1 MSLLDA
7 AQGVWLIANRGHYTV
22 DVLTSLMLCVV
33 TEQNVSMGRPAG
45 GWGARMTGARTG
57 VLSGTKGAKG
67 AKKQTKKKGE

>member
-33 TEQNVSMGRPAG
+33 TEQVCKWVYSIYYNGYYDII
-45 GWGARMTGARTG
+45 
-57 VLSGTKGAKG
+57 
-67 AKKQTKKKGE
+67 